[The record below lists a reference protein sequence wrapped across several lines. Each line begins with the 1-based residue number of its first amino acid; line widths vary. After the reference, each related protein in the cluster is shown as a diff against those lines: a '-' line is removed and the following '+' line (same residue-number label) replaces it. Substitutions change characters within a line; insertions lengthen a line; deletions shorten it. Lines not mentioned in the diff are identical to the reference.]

1 MWYVPGTQLLS
12 VQSGSMAPYLQ
23 KGDALVVRPV
33 AKLDIK
39 VGEVVSYRSP
49 VDERLIITHRVQAY
63 DPHIGRVITK
73 GDNAAF
79 ADKPFE
85 RGRVI
90 GVVAE
95 HWHGVGFLVD
105 GLHSQLGLVVLYI
118 IALGLVV
125 AETRKLMVYFR
136 PTYRYKSP

>member
-1 MWYVPGTQLLS
+1 MKLVSVLTAAAFATLMISTVSATQAQGLGTDMSSSSL
-12 VQSGSMAPYLQ
+12 A
-23 KGDALVVRPV
+23 
-33 AKLDIK
+33 
-39 VGEVVSYRSP
+39 EV
-49 VDERLIITHRVQAY
+49 DFAA
-63 DPHIGRVITK
+63 
-73 GDNAAF
+73 NAAF

-105 GLHSQLGLVVLYI
+105 GLRSQLGLAVLYI